1 MMVVVWVLASCHV
14 RIPGDPCPDFSFY
27 HTIYWLLFFL
37 VVFHLRYY
45 RYSIAQRQ
53 LVLHAGLYRLSVL
66 ENGAVFLDQYL
77 VTRLETDPSVRL
89 R

>member
-1 MMVVVWVLASCHV
+1 MS
-14 RIPGDPCPDFSFY
+14 RPCTRRSFPDVSFY

-45 RYSIAQRQ
+45 RYSLAQTQ
-53 LVLHAGLYRLSVL
+53 LVLHAGLYRLSLL
-66 ENGAVFLDQYL
+66 ENGAVFLNQYL
-77 VTRLETDPSVRL
+77 VTRLETDQSVRL